1 MQLKRLFFS
10 SNFQNIFHSNDVCY
24 DLHANKKMQ
33 SLSKKKQF
41 FFFGIALY
49 CIIVTKMNILFYWVF
64 TVLRNN
70 IMSNSVSTDIRP
82 IWFDP
87 SYPKWTIDCSVN
99 ISFEDIKCL
108 YKVWNKHLPL
118 KNPISKRF
126 YISSL
131 HFHIKLKKQ
140 NNKNTY
146 KSFQEAG

>member
-1 MQLKRLFFS
+1 MCKQCINLS

-49 CIIVTKMNILFYWVF
+49 CIIVTKMNYLFYWVF

-70 IMSNSVSTDIRP
+70 IMSNSVSTDIWP